1 MIAHLRGTLLEKHPN
16 QVIVESGGVGYD
28 VTVPI
33 STFSAMPGEGAE
45 VRLRIHTHVRE
56 DQIALYG
63 FLTARERQ
71 CFEMLISASGVGPAL
86 ALKIL
91 SGMSLEELVP
101 AIRKGDVVQLKRI
114 PGVGQKTAERMVVEL
129 RDKLAAIDVAESG
142 KPVTRSQVESD
153 VTSALVNLG
162 YDARAVE
169 NTVELVRGQGSDFDA
184 LLKAALQKLGGA
196 AIEKGARAGR
206 VS

>member
-1 MIAHLRGTLLEKHPN
+1 MIGQLRGALIDKRPN
-16 QVIVESGGVGYD
+16 QVVIDVNGVGYQ
-28 VTVPI
+28 VQIPL
-33 STFSAMPGEGAE
+33 STFAALDTQHAE
-45 VRLRIHTHVRE
+45 TTLLIHTHLRE

-101 AIRKGDVVQLKRI
+101 AIRKGDVVQLRRI

-129 RDKLAAIDVAESG
+129 RDKLAAIDVSESG

-169 NTVELVRGQGSDFDA
+169 KTIELVRGQDSDFDA
-184 LLKAALQKLGGA
+184 LLRAALQKLGGA

-206 VS
+206 AG